1 MYYNLGYYPV
11 PHPAAGY
18 HPSYP
23 YYYASYPEG
32 ASSSSMPV
40 PPAPPPDPMRMLCEQ
55 VVVPVRH
62 PHLPAAAYDYPYGQP
77 SYMYLQDEQKTSS
90 SSTSS
95 GAHPAVARISK
106 GRLRWTIEMVSPS
119 HCLRLNA
126 SIDLYSQDTL
136 LKEAVELY
144 GQSGVG
150 MWKKV
155 ADYVNAGINYTFVD
169 ETGQTVDFVITN
181 HQCGER
187 YKHHIDPS
195 LQIKKKGPWAN
206 EEVLLISLAVFLV
219 LTFFRS
225 TCLWSWWTSTRARTR
240 V

>member
-11 PHPAAGY
+11 AAGY

-40 PPAPPPDPMRMLCEQ
+40 PPAPPPDPMRMLCEP
-55 VVVPVRH
+55 VVVPMRH
-62 PHLPAAAYDYPYGQP
+62 PHLPAVAYDYTYGQP

-106 GRLRWTIEMVSPS
+106 GRLRWTIEMVSPLS
-119 HCLRLNA
+119 LPAADSTDRC
-126 SIDLYSQDTL
+126 SQDTL

-155 ADYVNAGINYTFVD
+155 ADFVNAGINYTFVD
-169 ETGQTVDFVITN
+169 ETGQTVDFAITN

-206 EEVLLISLAVFLV
+206 EEVLPMSLSVLLV

-225 TCLWSWWTSTRARTR
+225 ICSWSWWTSTRARTKA
-240 V
+240 